1 MKDFDGRIQLLVGD
15 RYSQKK
21 LFTAYSKE
29 LNIGK
34 GITKTLN
41 LEAFTEEYKGNMT
54 VRILDKN
61 NRIIWEDMIKV
72 PFTESTDTVSI
83 GVLSDDIESLRY
95 FNLVRFVRNDKS
107 NSFFNSLLVDLND
120 YMPEKSELLNSLD
133 IIVIND
139 YNTEKL
145 NKKQISALKTWI
157 NKGGTLL
164 VGTGPSYQKTLK
176 GLIDIKNIKVDG
188 LDSIE
193 TFSDLKGPSGDVFEG
208 EAPLLITKLSMNKDD
223 ELFREGDETL
233 IYKVKIASGNLL
245 ITTFDL
251 GLDPFIQ
258 WNEKSDFFSNIL
270 EKYMSFQTEN
280 DMKYMGASGYYRSQ
294 NIVEYLPQ
302 DKMPSMKIILGI
314 IVLFILIV
322 GPINYIILKGIDKRE
337 LAWITIPSIVLLFS
351 FAIYMWGIGTRFDNP
366 LANNVSIMEF
376 TAEKNIKI
384 DRTIGIMGF
393 TKGNIDA
400 SFDGES
406 VYAITEN
413 NNGVNVFNF
422 NDGDVVREYV
432 FDKDKSI
439 VFMNRGLW
447 DVQTVKI
454 DEDITIADLLS
465 QDLYL
470 KNNKISGQ
478 IKNLSDM
485 NLEDIVVVFGDSF
498 KKLGNLDS
506 GQYHNLDFQLKTTA
520 SNYQRTG
527 IYNMVDLIYPYSYN
541 PLNSDKDIL
550 NDNIKREI
558 LWEHLQNSQWEKDR
572 QYNLMMIG
580 WNREPITKDIT
591 INGVKSD
598 RIDRN
603 LVIIPLDIKFNRGDI
618 VEIPYDILSAEVIEL
633 NNLNIEWPA
642 KRFFGKGYAIF
653 RTKPMDNIEITE
665 LSIDITGINA
675 TNNYNIEIYN
685 YQLNQWEAYN
695 QSTIIIDKNNMN
707 QYYKAE
713 EGARIKIE
721 TVGDGVID
729 APRFSVKGVSK

>member
-1 MKDFDGRIQLLVGD
+1 ML
-15 RYSQKK
+15 
-21 LFTAYSKE
+21 
-29 LNIGK
+29 
-34 GITKTLN
+34 
-41 LEAFTEEYKGNMT
+41 
-54 VRILDKN
+54 
-61 NRIIWEDMIKV
+61 
-72 PFTESTDTVSI
+72 
-83 GVLSDDIESLRY
+83 
-95 FNLVRFVRNDKS
+95 
-107 NSFFNSLLVDLND
+107 
-120 YMPEKSELLNSLD
+120 
-133 IIVIND
+133 
-139 YNTEKL
+139 
-145 NKKQISALKTWI
+145 
-157 NKGGTLL
+157 
-164 VGTGPSYQKTLK
+164 
-176 GLIDIKNIKVDG
+176 
-188 LDSIE
+188 
-193 TFSDLKGPSGDVFEG
+193 
-208 EAPLLITKLSMNKDD
+208 
-223 ELFREGDETL
+223 
-233 IYKVKIASGNLL
+233 
-245 ITTFDL
+245 
-251 GLDPFIQ
+251 
-258 WNEKSDFFSNIL
+258 
-270 EKYMSFQTEN
+270 
-280 DMKYMGASGYYRSQ
+280 
-294 NIVEYLPQ
+294 
-302 DKMPSMKIILGI
+302 SMKIILGI
-314 IVLFILIV
+314 IVLVILIV
-322 GPINYIILKGIDKRE
+322 VLRNYIILKGIDKKYINS
-337 LAWITIPSIVLLFS
+337 ITIPSIVLLFS